1 MAVSCLSTSLAAP
14 LSASLSASLPASLSA
29 PLAPPVSGL
38 PVFPSAPSS
47 SLRSSPLAAAL
58 TASRSSCRSAVRS
71 RLAAPGAVRGRLA
84 PERRRLG
91 KAVVSGRH
99 RAADRVAATRPLSVF
114 RLWFAVGQRRWPAPA
129 LIVAMVLAPTLMLL
143 AATAAPEQPQ
153 SQEAI
158 CQRHHGVEACAV
170 W

>member
-47 SLRSSPLAAAL
+47 SLRSAPLAAW

>member
-1 MAVSCLSTSLAAP
+1 M
-14 LSASLSASLPASLSA
+14 
-29 PLAPPVSGL
+29 
-38 PVFPSAPSS
+38 
-47 SLRSSPLAAAL
+47 RSSVA
-58 TASRSSCRSAVRS
+58 TA
-71 RLAAPGAVRGRLA
+71 GAGGGRLA

-99 RAADRVAATRPLSVF
+99 RAPEVIAATRPLSVF
-114 RLWFAVGQRRWPAPA
+114 RLWFAVGRRRWPAPA

-153 SQEAI
+153 KQEAI

>member
-1 MAVSCLSTSLAAP
+1 MPGAGRA
-14 LSASLSASLPASLSA
+14 
-29 PLAPPVSGL
+29 
-38 PVFPSAPSS
+38 
-47 SLRSSPLAAAL
+47 
-58 TASRSSCRSAVRS
+58 
-71 RLAAPGAVRGRLA
+71 RLAS
-84 PERRRLG
+84 ERRRLG
-91 KAVVSGRH
+91 NPGLSGRH
-99 RAADRVAATRPLSVF
+99 GAGNRVAAAGPLSAF
-114 RLWFAVGQRRWPAPA
+114 RLLDAAGQRRWPAPA